1 MTAGPTHDVA
11 RLFEDA
17 PCGLLVTSE
26 DGTILRANATFCGWA
41 GVTAADL
48 LGTRRLQDMFT
59 MGARIFHQTHWAPLL
74 RMQGSVAEVKVEI
87 LHADGSKIP
96 LLMNAVRRT
105 HADGVQ
111 HELAM
116 FIAKDRAK
124 YESELVLAR
133 KRAEDSLASEQ
144 AAQAELALAETRLRI
159 ALQSGKLFVW
169 DIDPVTRERRY
180 DNGVALLLGYPASR
194 PVTADDVFAAMSDT
208 DREAED
214 LALNRALGQPDEAL
228 RVVVAFQG
236 VDGVRR
242 IISASGLSVFDAQ
255 GTLVRCVGVLED
267 ISDDVRLRES
277 AEDRAR
283 FAEQMVGIVS
293 HDLRNPLS
301 TIAVATQALLLGK
314 PDARQMKLLQFIT
327 RAAQRSSRL
336 IADLLDFTLA
346 RVGRGIN
353 VAPRPINLHEVTAHA
368 VSELGLTF
376 SGGRLVHR
384 QEGSG
389 VCHADPDRL
398 TQLLGNLVANAMTYG
413 ALDTPVE
420 VITIVEPTSFSV
432 QVRNQGPPIPD
443 TLLAT
448 MFEPMTR
455 GHDVPESARSVGLGL
470 YIVREIA
477 AAHGGTVDV
486 RSLPS
491 GETTFTAVFPRSRAV
506 D

>member
-1 MTAGPTHDVA
+1 MTPGAPNDVA
-11 RLFEDA
+11 LLFEEA

-26 DGTILRANATFCGWA
+26 DGTILRANATFCRWA
-41 GVTAADL
+41 GVPSSDL
-48 LGTRRLQDMFT
+48 VGHRRLQDMFT

-87 LHADGSKIP
+87 VHADGSRIP

-105 HADGVQ
+105 HAEGVH

-116 FIAKDRAK
+116 FIAKDRVK
-124 YESELVLAR
+124 YERELVRAR
-133 KRAEDSLASEQ
+133 QQAEDSLVSER

-159 ALQSGKLFVW
+159 ALQSHTLHVW
-169 DIDPVTRERRY
+169 DIEPATRRRRY
-180 DNGVALLLGYPASR
+180 DDGVALLLGYPAPR
-194 PVTADDVFAAMSDT
+194 PVTEADVIAAMSDN
-208 DREAED
+208 DRRTQDDALN
-214 LALNRALGQPDEAL
+214 LALDQPDEAL
-228 RVVVAFQG
+228 RIVVAFQG

-242 IISASGLSVFDAQ
+242 IVSASGLGVFDADR
-255 GTLVRCVGVLED
+255 TLIRFVGVFED
-267 ISDDVRLRES
+267 ISDDVRLRQS

-301 TIAVATQALLLGK
+301 TITVATEALLLGK
-314 PDARQMKLLQFIT
+314 PDARQTKLLQFIT

-353 VAPRPINLHEVTAHA
+353 VAPRPIDLHEVIAHA
-368 VSELGLTF
+368 LSELGLAF
-376 SGGRLVHR
+376 SGRQLVHR
-384 QEGSG
+384 QEGTG
-389 VCHADPDRL
+389 TCHADPDRL

-413 ALDTPVE
+413 APDTPVE
-420 VITIVEPTSFSV
+420 VITTVTAESFSV
-432 QVRNQGPPIPD
+432 KVRNQGSPIPD

-455 GHDVPESARSVGLGL
+455 GYDLPESARSVGLGL

-477 AAHGGTVDV
+477 SAHGGTVDV
-486 RSLPS
+486 RSLPN
-491 GETTFTAVFPRSRAV
+491 GETTFTATFPRSRV
-506 D
+506 ID